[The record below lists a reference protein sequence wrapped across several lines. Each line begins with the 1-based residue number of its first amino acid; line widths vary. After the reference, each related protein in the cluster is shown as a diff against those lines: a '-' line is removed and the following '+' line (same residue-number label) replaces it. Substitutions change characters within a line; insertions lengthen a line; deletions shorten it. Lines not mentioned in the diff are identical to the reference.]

1 MKSLFRTLVFLSA
14 LLAGTA
20 FAGPVNINTADA
32 ATLAKELTGVGDVT
46 AAAIVAYREEH
57 GPFQSADELTKVKG
71 VGAKTVEK
79 NRDNIRLSDQ

>member
-57 GPFQSADELTKVKG
+57 GPFQSADDLTKVKG